1 MNQELHPPE
10 VMRSP
15 FGRGW
20 TAVRAG
26 FDEAGAF
33 ELWIGK
39 HFPTYAQAEEAAQ
52 DWEVRMPSTH
62 PLEELHDA
70 VPSQPKKPSNQ
81 SNQERNKK
89 P

>member
-1 MNQELHPPE
+1 MIHELHPPE

-15 FGRGW
+15 FGGLW

-39 HFPTYAQAEEAAQ
+39 HFPTYAQAEQAAH

-62 PLEELHDA
+62 PLEELPDA
-70 VPSQPKKPSNQ
+70 VLPETKQPRKEEKP
-81 SNQERNKK
+81 
-89 P
+89 